1 MITRAV
7 TVPRGGQRTL
17 ALRLNGR
24 ICLPV
29 SAPKRFNVL
38 FRQHAAVSLLRHHV
52 AILGSHGILTVSAI
66 GLAARLSLR
75 TRLTGMT
82 SIARETLALWRTGIS
97 PV

>member
-1 MITRAV
+1 MLYPTTCVGLRYGFPRDWRLAVFLGSMITRAV

-17 ALRLNGR
+17 AHRLNGR

-52 AILGSHGILTVSAI
+52 A
-66 GLAARLSLR
+66 
-75 TRLTGMT
+75 
-82 SIARETLALWRTGIS
+82 
-97 PV
+97 P